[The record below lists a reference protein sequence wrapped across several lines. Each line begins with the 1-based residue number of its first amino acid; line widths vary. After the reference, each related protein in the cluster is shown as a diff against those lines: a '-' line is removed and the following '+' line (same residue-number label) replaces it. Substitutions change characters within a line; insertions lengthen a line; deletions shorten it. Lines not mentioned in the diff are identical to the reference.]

1 MNKRNLIIIFGI
13 IVLAT
18 VLSWFAWNN
27 FSLTGSVITDLNYGQ
42 IKEITIDA
50 FRFGYSPEE
59 VKVKLGDKIKININN
74 LDTPHGLIIPEL
86 NLKGETT
93 IEFTASQKGEFD
105 WYCYTPCGA
114 GHGKMRGKLIIE

>member
-59 VKVKLGDKIKININN
+59 VKVKLGDKIKINIFQS
-74 LDTPHGLIIPEL
+74 LAVER
-86 NLKGETT
+86 
-93 IEFTASQKGEFD
+93 
-105 WYCYTPCGA
+105 A
-114 GHGKMRGKLIIE
+114 GSSYNAMHFIAFL